1 MNQTFHTKDM
11 AHAAQLDPVAPPP
24 RYLRNASVAHVYG
37 EMPELARLTVTR
49 PRSGETPLNYFNRL
63 RVSATPEEA
72 VTFACFAPLPQIAI
86 WWGHESLRLMPGALS
101 DEDTKLLE
109 QIGRW
114 VTDPNTRLRHW
125 IMRRAL
131 WAETRNPTVLL
142 GLATGWSG
150 GALAPNDP
158 EGVAQHRCPSA
169 INTAVLA
176 TLAKAPTAQRPDLR
190 NHILDLAE
198 CLFRAY

>member
-1 MNQTFHTKDM
+1 MNQTFHQRDLARATHVGHT
-11 AHAAQLDPVAPPP
+11 ASPP
-24 RYLRNASVAHVYG
+24 RYLRNASSTQLYVAI
-37 EMPELARLTVTR
+37 PELGKLTMAR
-49 PRSGETPLNYFNRL
+49 PRSGEAPLNYFNRL
-63 RVSATPEEA
+63 RISATPEEA
-72 VTFACFAPLPQIAI
+72 VTLTAFAPQPQMAI
-86 WWGHESLRLMPGALS
+86 WWAHESLRLMPGALTG
-101 DEDTKLLE
+101 DDAKLLE

-114 VTDPNTRLRHW
+114 VGAPNARLRHW

-131 WAETRNPTVLL
+131 WAEKRSATVLL

-158 EGVAQHRCPSA
+158 ESAPLHRCPSA
-169 INTAVLA
+169 INTSVLA

-190 NHILDLAE
+190 NHILDLAD